1 MFARAVYTQHVRTP
15 GCAARPHRRLRSHL
29 GRKPASPVE
38 THDGYQSFPNLGHRN
53 FLQRTLEVP
62 LFVWALGLPKGGRV
76 LEVGCGRG
84 VALPVVRRL
93 LAPSFLAGLDVELPF
108 LQEARE
114 AETEGSASSL
124 VQGDLRRMP
133 FPDSSFDLVIDFG
146 TCYHVDKRERAL
158 LEITRVMARGAVL
171 ATEAKLAQV
180 LAHPIRTRGRRLN
193 LPPTLRRKAHRG
205 MWMSFEKVV

>member
-1 MFARAVYTQHVRTP
+1 
-15 GCAARPHRRLRSHL
+15 
-29 GRKPASPVE
+29 
-38 THDGYQSFPNLGHRN
+38 
-53 FLQRTLEVP
+53 
-62 LFVWALGLPKGGRV
+62 
-76 LEVGCGRG
+76 
-84 VALPVVRRL
+84 VVRRL

-108 LQEARE
+108 LQEARA
-114 AETEGSASSL
+114 AETGGGASSL

-146 TCYHVDKRERAL
+146 TCYHVDKTERAL

-180 LAHPIRTRGRRLN
+180 LAHPIRTQGRRLN
-193 LPPTLRRKAHRG
+193 LPPTLRLKTHRG